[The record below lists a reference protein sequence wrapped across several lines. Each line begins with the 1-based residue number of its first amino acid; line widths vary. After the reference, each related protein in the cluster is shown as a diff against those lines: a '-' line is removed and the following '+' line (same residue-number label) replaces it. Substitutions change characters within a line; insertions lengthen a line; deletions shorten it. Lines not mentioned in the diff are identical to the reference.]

1 MAQNESTET
10 VVQPEAAPEQRGPI
24 VELNNVYLKTDRG
37 DQIFRDLSL
46 CLMPGRSAVITG
58 PAGSG
63 KSLLVELLIGARFA
77 ESGSVELFGHV
88 LRRGKK
94 GIIKRL
100 RRKIGG
106 VGGMFSLI
114 PSYTVAENITFP
126 LILAG
131 EKKRFRKERLMK
143 MLTEFSLL
151 KQAGEY
157 PSSLT
162 RVENMLV
169 QFARASIANQPLMV
183 IDEPAAGLD
192 SKTYKRVLDYLIKV
206 AVSGRSMIIVTSERP
221 KEDLPLTDYYQL
233 VNRKLV

>member
-1 MAQNESTET
+1 MDQNGSTET
-10 VVQPEAAPEQRGPI
+10 VIQPESSPENRQPV

-37 DQIFRDLSL
+37 DQVFRDLSL
-46 CLMPGRSAVITG
+46 RLLPGRSAVITG
-58 PAGSG
+58 PAGAG
-63 KSLLVELLIGARFA
+63 KTLLVELLIGARFA
-77 ESGSVELFGHV
+77 ESGSVELFGNV
-88 LRRGKK
+88 LRK
-94 GIIKRL
+94 GRTGMIKRT

-106 VGGMFSLI
+106 VGGMFNLI
-114 PSYTVAENITFP
+114 PSYTVAENIIFP
-126 LILAG
+126 LILG
-131 EKKRFRKERLMK
+131 GDKKRIRKERLMR

-157 PSSLT
+157 PKSLT

-169 QFARASIANQPLMV
+169 QFARASIANQPLMI

-221 KEDLPLTDYYQL
+221 KEDLPHTDYYQL
-233 VNRKLV
+233 INKGLA

>member
-1 MAQNESTET
+1 MDQDGSI
-10 VVQPEAAPEQRGPI
+10 EAAVEQQEAPKERGPV
-24 VELNNVYLKTDRG
+24 VELNNVFLKTDRG

-46 CLMPGRSAVITG
+46 RLMPGRSAVITG

-63 KSLLVELLIGARFA
+63 KSLLVEILIGARFA
-77 ESGSVELFGHV
+77 DSGSVELFGHV
-88 LRRGKK
+88 LRRGKT
-94 GIIKRL
+94 GLIKKV
-100 RRKIGG
+100 RRRIGG

-157 PSSLT
+157 PKSLT

-169 QFARASIANQPLMV
+169 QFARASIANQPLMI

-221 KEDLPLTDYYQL
+221 KEDLPQTDYYQI
-233 VNRKLV
+233 VNRRLA